1 MRSKAWT
8 SCSAPPARSIGLE
21 TPAAAGSAARS
32 GSATASDSSGT
43 SRPAWAATAAAM
55 LPCPP
60 PSPSTATRRPRAA
73 GQRSSAWAAST
84 SSRGVWTRWTPAAA
98 NAASMAAASDASA
111 PVCDWTARAPA
122 PARSMASA
130 THGLAGAHGGGRGAG
145 EGAAVTEVL
154 DVDGDELGGVVGG
167 ELGHEVGGAEIGL
180 VAQRREP
187 GEPQPLRRGE
197 QPQFQREVAA
207 LGDEPDRAGGEGVGD
222 KLEPPAGV
230 QDAEAVGPEQHRS
243 RGADALGEGGV
254 GLAGTRADDHDR
266 AGAGGQGAGDGR
278 VDGGGGD
285 GDDHEVGRLG
295 QLVQG
300 PVGPPSQHRFARAV
314 VDEERRPVRLAAQ
327 RSLGQPVAPLARVLR
342 RADHRD
348 GRRVEQ
354 GVDGAV
360 AQRRR
365 WWTEPAFETIS

>member
-1 MRSKAWT
+1 MDVLL
-8 SCSAPPARSIGLE
+8 G
-21 TPAAAGSAARS
+21 
-32 GSATASDSSGT
+32 
-43 SRPAWAATAAAM
+43 
-55 LPCPP
+55 
-60 PSPSTATRRPRAA
+60 AA
-73 GQRSSAWAAST
+73 GQVDRVGDPGRRRQRGPQRLRDRLGQLGHLQAGLGRHRGGDAA
-84 SSRGVWTRWTPAAA
+84 VPAAVA
-98 NAASMAAASDASA
+98 EHGD
-111 PVCDWTARAPA
+111 PA
-122 PARSMASA
+122 PAGGGTAQQRLGGVDQLARRA
-130 THGLAGAHGGGRGAG
+130 DPLDARGRERGVDGGAVGRQGAGVRPDGAGPGAGAVDGERHHGLAGAHGGGRGAG

-167 ELGHEVGGAEIGL
+167 ELGHEVGGVEIGL

-207 LGDEPDRAGGEGVGD
+207 LGDEPDRAGGQRVGD

-254 GLAGTRADDHDR
+254 ALAGTRADDHDR
-266 AGAGGQGAGDGR
+266 AGAGGQGAGDDR

-314 VDEERRPVRLAAQ
+314 VDEERGPVRLAAQ

-348 GRRVEQ
+348 GRRIEQ
-354 GVDGAV
+354 DVDGAG
-360 AQRRR
+360 AQRGGGGRNQHLKQ
-365 WWTEPAFETIS
+365 